1 MSCSAGVGI
10 ALLVTSLL
18 SGACGSEPGGG
29 ADSSGESDSAGVTE
43 GGACAEP
50 LSAPALADARLTID
64 ENGQLRDALG
74 RVVVMRGINTGGRSK
89 WAPFLPFPIT
99 PEASL
104 DEVRAGAEEF
114 FARLQPWGLDTVR
127 LPFSWEGLEP
137 QDGALDERYLDRYE
151 LMVDVAWSLGLR
163 VIIDFHQDVYAS
175 PYCGDGFPLW
185 TLSDP
190 EPGPPRRDC
199 PEWFLNYAISDEVQV
214 AFDRLWSDEAGVQ
227 TRMRAMWA
235 MMATR
240 FAEHPGVVGFEMI
253 NEPGWGSASNVQF
266 FKRDV
271 LTPFHASL
279 AAELRALAP
288 EVLVLYDNPG
298 IDALGIGENQHQR
311 PSGDGLVYAPHLYDA
326 GLINGEPWTGA
337 DPRPPLAEIASFA
350 AAERVPVV
358 LGEFGVADG
367 AEGGAT
373 WLAQAMQ
380 AIDEHAMSATL
391 WEYSV
396 SEERWNE
403 EDLSVVTPEGEA
415 RDVLDTYVRP
425 WPRAVAG
432 EGARFSWDPE
442 EGALETSWTASEGVT
457 EIVLP
462 SRRFSYDA
470 VAVALEGEGAC
481 HSLDRASGLLLV
493 SAPAGVAVTLRVR
506 G

>member
-1 MSCSAGVGI
+1 MAAS
-10 ALLVTSLL
+10 SL
-18 SGACGSEPGGG
+18 GACGVEGAGG
-29 ADSSGESDSAGVTE
+29 DSDSASVTAE
-43 GGACAEP
+43 GACVEP

-64 ENGQLRDALG
+64 AQGQLRDELD

-89 WAPFLPFPIT
+89 WAPYLPFPIAA
-99 PEASL
+99 EASL

-137 QDGALDERYLDRYE
+137 EDGALDERYLDRYE
-151 LMVDVAWSLGLR
+151 VMVDVAWSLGLR
-163 VIIDFHQDVYAS
+163 VIVDFHQDVYAS

-190 EPGPPRRDC
+190 APGPPCRDC
-199 PEWFLNYAISDEVQV
+199 PDWFLNYAISPEVQA
-214 AFDRLWSDEAGVQ
+214 AFDQLWSDETGVQ

-235 MMATR
+235 VMATR
-240 FAEHPGVVGFEMI
+240 FADHPGVVGFEMI

-298 IDALGIGENQHQR
+298 IDALGIGEVQHQR
-311 PSGDGLVYAPHLYDA
+311 PGGDGLVYAPHLYDP
-326 GLINGEPWTGA
+326 GLINGDPWTGA
-337 DPRPPLAEIASFA
+337 EPGPALAEIASFA

-358 LGEFGVADG
+358 LGEFGVVDG

-373 WLAQAMQ
+373 WLAQAM
-380 AIDEHAMSATL
+380 AALDEHGMSATL

-396 SEERWNE
+396 SGERWNE
-403 EDLSVVTPEGEA
+403 EDLSVVTPEGDE
-415 RDVLDTYVRP
+415 RGVLDTYVRP

-442 EGALETSWTASEGVT
+442 GGALEASWTAAEGVT

-462 SRRFSYDA
+462 SRRFSYDSLA
-470 VAVALEGEGAC
+470 VELEGAGAC
-481 HSLDRASGLLLV
+481 YSLDVQRGLLLV
-493 SAPAGVAVTLRVR
+493 SSPAGVAVTLRVR